1 MLRGFG
7 VRGRGRVRRLLQ
19 LQWGPG
25 AAAVTAIRQLNCPRP
40 WKEPGFW
47 ELPPAG
53 LGCMDPRSACIH
65 VRCIYTYMHASK
77 LASAAAGR
85 RSGGG
90 GIRRIEERGGIWRP
104 RPDPS
109 AHACVSCGAR
119 RRFCSA
125 IGCMAPT
132 LVMTMRGCGR
142 GRSDGFEVSAAGA
155 GDASLFVLAPTACT
169 QSRHRTAASSGTR
182 SALARGAAT
191 AAPVKR
197 VTGGVHEHAAVAA
210 GAPPLPPP
218 PPTPPG
224 GPPGRV
230 RARAAPPPWI
240 LEPRARAR
248 GDAGKCGGAGAPHE
262 IHVAFSVDVDAAA
275 AGWVENIYIR
285 GWSTQRLRLDISV
298 SLQRPRPE
306 QRGRL
311 QMPWILH
318 DAAAAGSFA
327 AGL

>member
-53 LGCMDPRSACIH
+53 LGARMDPRSACIH
-65 VRCIYTYMHASK
+65 VRCKYTYMVHASK
-77 LASAAAGR
+77 LGAVSCMHRLRPDVAR
-85 RSGGG
+85 GGG
-90 GIRRIEERGGIWRP
+90 DPQDRGDGRTAARRTAALHGWWP

-210 GAPPLPPP
+210 GAPPPPP
-218 PPTPPG
+218 P
-224 GPPGRV
+224 
-230 RARAAPPPWI
+230 RAAR
-240 LEPRARAR
+240 LDASAR
-248 GDAGKCGGAGAPHE
+248 G
-262 IHVAFSVDVDAAA
+262 
-275 AGWVENIYIR
+275 
-285 GWSTQRLRLDISV
+285 
-298 SLQRPRPE
+298 PRPHL
-306 QRGRL
+306 GSSSL
-311 QMPWILH
+311 APGH
-318 DAAAAGSFA
+318 AGTRENVVVLVRRTRINSCRF
-327 AGL
+327 